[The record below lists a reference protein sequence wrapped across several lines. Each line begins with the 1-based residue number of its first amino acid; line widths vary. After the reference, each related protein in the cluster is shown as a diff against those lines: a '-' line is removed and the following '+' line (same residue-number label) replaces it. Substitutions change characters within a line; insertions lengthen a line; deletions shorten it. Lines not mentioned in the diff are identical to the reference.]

1 MRRPDGVTLISVYHW
16 FLAAMFTLGICG
28 VFFGMFSAIAGGE
41 RGVIGA
47 VIGLVFGLF
56 FTVAAAITTALVG
69 WGLWNLKSWARMAAI
84 VLAILQ
90 LFAFPIGTV
99 IGALIIWYLW
109 QDPDALAAFGIEQG

>member
-1 MRRPDGVTLISVYHW
+1 MRRPDGVMLISAYHW

-28 VFFGMFSAIAGGE
+28 VFFGMFTAIASGE
-41 RGVIGA
+41 RGIIGA

-56 FTVAAAITTALVG
+56 FTITAAVASALVA

-90 LFAFPIGTV
+90 LFFFPIGTV

-109 QDPDALAAFGIEQG
+109 QDPDALAAFGVSRS